1 MLTPF
6 WIRRLYIRVE
16 DQETFHQSCGN
27 VVGSLSTLVVV
38 SLSSYMIIIEVC
50 KKCKHEVWID
60 PIQPELGTTNAIFI
74 CVPEIKQLAIKL
86 ESKYGFVTRSRW
98 LDLTFESVRID
109 L

>member
-38 SLSSYMIIIEVC
+38 SLSSYMIIIKVCRKCEHEVWIDPIQPELGTTNAIFEVC
-50 KKCKHEVWID
+50 RKCEHEVWID

-74 CVPEIKQLAIKL
+74 CVPEIK
-86 ESKYGFVTRSRW
+86 
-98 LDLTFESVRID
+98 
-109 L
+109 